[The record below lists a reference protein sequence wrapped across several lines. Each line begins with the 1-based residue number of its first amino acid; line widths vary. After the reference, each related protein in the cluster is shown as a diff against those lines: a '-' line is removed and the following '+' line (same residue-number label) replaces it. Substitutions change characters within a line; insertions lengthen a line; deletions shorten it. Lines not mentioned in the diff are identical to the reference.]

1 MTMSVRNIYY
11 SWFQE
16 ENPEKFNEDI
26 INYKAKEDIL
36 YFINAVCKGL
46 EIIPNIEF
54 VGSEIEPIRT
64 IYKNTKSAKEI
75 EIEASVLQKI
85 IMKFHITRGDEEKDI
100 QTELF
105 FPVLKDNQFFIINSN
120 RYTPIYQLVDSGTY
134 RTKKNLTLKT
144 LMMGVNIE
152 DKPIVIE
159 DVNQTKFKS
168 KILNLNL
175 FKSKVNLFTY
185 YFAKMGFEETMKFF
199 NFNGKIDI
207 VNLGEG
213 EEFDDEKINFQ
224 LSNSIG
230 FNVDPEYLNADKN
243 NLILI
248 STLIDNFGSRLKMD
262 KVDSQEYW
270 VKKLGQN
277 FTRNNSAH
285 LEKGQNIL
293 VSFERLLDTVTKTI
307 LRIPEK
313 DKEDI
318 YCIVRWMAENFI
330 NLSKLDNMDLSNKRL
345 RLYEYLVYPLLMK
358 FSKGTYRLLNKRNP
372 SMKEIESIFNVPPGY
387 LISSL
392 VKNETIRYVNTVNSY
407 DLFSVALKGTQG
419 GPQSQFSGKSD
430 NIRCRNLHPS
440 YMGKIDLVST
450 SAGDPGVSFVLTPFV
465 HLEENLHFSK
475 AFNFEE
481 TEDAEFEDIE

>member
-1 MTMSVRNIYY
+1 MFMTMDVRNIYY
-11 SWFQE
+11 SWYQE
-16 ENPEKFNEDI
+16 ENPEKFNEEM
-26 INYKAKEDIL
+26 INYKSKENIL
-36 YFINAVCKGL
+36 YFIDAVCKGL
-46 EIIPNIEF
+46 EIIPNITYL
-54 VGSEIEPIRT
+54 GSEIEPIRN

-75 EIEASVLQKI
+75 EIESSILQKI
-85 IMKFHITRGDEEKDI
+85 IMKFHIVRGEEEKEV

-105 FPVLKDNQFFIINSN
+105 FPVLIDNQFFIINNN

-152 DKPIVIE
+152 DRPMVIE

-168 KILNLNL
+168 KVLNLNL

-199 NFNGKIDI
+199 KFEGKIDI
-207 VNLGEG
+207 VNLAEG
-213 EEFDDEKINFQ
+213 ETFDEDKLNFQ
-224 LSNSIG
+224 VSNSIG
-230 FNVDPEYLNADKN
+230 FNVDPEYANSDKN
-243 NLILI
+243 HMIMVT
-248 STLIDNFGSRLKMD
+248 TLLDNFGSRLKMD
-262 KVDSQEYW
+262 KIESTEYW

-285 LEKGQNIL
+285 LEKGLNIL
-293 VSFERLLDTVTKTI
+293 VSFERLLDTVTQTI
-307 LRIPEK
+307 LRIPKE

-372 SMKEIESIFNVPPGY
+372 SMKEIESIFNVPVGY
-387 LISSL
+387 LVSSL
-392 VKNETIRYVNTVNSY
+392 VKNETIRYINTVNSY
-407 DLFSVALKGTQG
+407 DLFSIALKGTQG
-419 GPQSQFSGKSD
+419 G
-430 NIRCRNLHPS
+430 RACATL
-440 YMGKIDLVST
+440 
-450 SAGDPGVSFVLTPFV
+450 
-465 HLEENLHFSK
+465 
-475 AFNFEE
+475 
-481 TEDAEFEDIE
+481 